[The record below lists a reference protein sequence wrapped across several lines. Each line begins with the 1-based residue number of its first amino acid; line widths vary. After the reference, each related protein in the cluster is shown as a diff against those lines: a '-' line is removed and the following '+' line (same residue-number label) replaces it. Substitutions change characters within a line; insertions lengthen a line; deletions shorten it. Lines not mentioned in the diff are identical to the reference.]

1 MTVQERCQAVSMR
14 SAAVSYLGLW
24 QQVNPRAS
32 ENQQRHS
39 QQEREAA
46 LAEERRAKEWAG
58 DRGEVRPRP
67 GWGAVGC
74 GGGVRAQE
82 GSPGHRSA
90 GASACWVASKSQ
102 RTEPQLSRLKE
113 GEGLL
118 TC

>member
-67 GWGAVGC
+67 GWGAVGEESEPRREAL
-74 GGGVRAQE
+74 GTEVLGPVPAGWPLNPKGR
-82 GSPGHRSA
+82 SPSCPG
-90 GASACWVASKSQ
+90 
-102 RTEPQLSRLKE
+102 
-113 GEGLL
+113 
-118 TC
+118 